1 MSAPA
6 QQTGIDYSAVAEN
19 YDRSRRAEPA
29 IAEALC
35 NALDAMRARSVL
47 EIGAG
52 TGNYTAALAAR
63 GFQIVAGDR
72 SAPMIDRG
80 RAKARARWLIF
91 DALKLPLRDS
101 SCDAAAAVNVL
112 HHLGDLGAALAEL
125 GRVVRT
131 GAVLHAVVRENLQ
144 ALWYRHYFPEIDR
157 ILIPLHPPLGA
168 LIEALLRAG
177 FGPVTAAPVAY
188 SGAGDLTFESG
199 SSRPEL
205 LFDQGFRDATSG
217 FRRLGAQAVERG
229 LAALREDLDSGRF
242 AEIRARFESDHTA
255 AGDCVILRAPAG

>member
-1 MSAPA
+1 MSTLTHQA
-6 QQTGIDYSAVAEN
+6 GIDYATIAGN

-29 IAEALC
+29 IAQALCEALA
-35 NALDAMRARSVL
+35 ALRARSVL

-63 GFQIVAGDR
+63 GFQVVAGDR

-80 RAKARARWLIF
+80 RAKVGARWLIF
-91 DALKLPLRDS
+91 DALKLPLKDS

-125 GRVVRT
+125 RRVVRT
-131 GAVLHAVVRENLQ
+131 GAVLQAVARENLQ

-168 LIEALLRAG
+168 LIGALLRAG
-177 FGPVTAAPVAY
+177 FGSVTAAPVAY
-188 SGAGDLTFESG
+188 SGAGDLTFESAA
-199 SSRPEL
+199 SRPEL

-229 LAALREDLDSGRF
+229 LAALREDLRSGRF
-242 AEIRARFESDHTA
+242 AEIAARFERDHA
-255 AGDCVILRAPAG
+255 AAAIA